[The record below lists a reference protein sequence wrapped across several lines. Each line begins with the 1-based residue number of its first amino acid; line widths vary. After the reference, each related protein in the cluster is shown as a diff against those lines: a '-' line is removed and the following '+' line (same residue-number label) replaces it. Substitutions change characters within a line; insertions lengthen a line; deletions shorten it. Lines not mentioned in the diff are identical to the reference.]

1 MWKSKLLV
9 TVGGGLLVGL
19 AGLAQAASASDA
31 VELRQ
36 ELTALQERVHE
47 LEARK
52 NSEWLNERR
61 AEEVKTLIHEVL
73 SDADTRASLMGSGLA
88 AGYDDGFYLSSEDGG
103 FLLRVDGRVQVRTTW
118 NERDDDGGGIDEN
131 ERGTEVRRANLTF
144 SGQIDSGLSYSV
156 GLESKIDLGFDRL
169 DLDHAWIS
177 HNLSE
182 DLAVRMG
189 EFKGAFL
196 HEELTSASHQLAAER
211 SLMNEVFTAGRVQGL
226 ELIWTVNEDLNVVA
240 GLNDGSRSGE
250 SPNTFG
256 AVGFDADAT
265 DAGLGA
271 RADLLLSGGW
281 DQFNDF
287 TAEGDDPTAIKIGG
301 AIHYEAGETG
311 EDTVNADSLAWTIDL
326 AIESQGL
333 NGFVALAGLNEDAD
347 ASGVHE
353 QDMVGVVA
361 QVGYRLTD
369 AIEPFVRYE
378 WIDLDGGNTNA
389 LAEDEL
395 NLLTI
400 GANYYMNNHA
410 AKVTLDVVYALDSIP
425 AAADMNGADASGL
438 GLLADDGTEDDQMAV
453 RLQFQLL
460 F

>member
-36 ELTALQERVHE
+36 ELTVLQERVHE

-103 FLLRVDGRVQVRTTW
+103 NLLRIDGRVQVRTTW

-131 ERGTEVRRANLTF
+131 ERGTEIRRANLTF
-144 SGQIDSGLSYSV
+144 SGQIGSGNSYSV
-156 GLESKIDLGFDRL
+156 GINSANEAADFQN
-169 DLDHAWIS
+169 LDHAWIS

-196 HEELTSASHQLAAER
+196 HEELTSASRQLAAER
-211 SLMNEVFTAGRVQGL
+211 SLMNEVFTTGRVQGL
-226 ELIWTVNEDLNVVA
+226 ELIWTVSEDLNVVA

-250 SPNTFG
+250 DFG
-256 AVGFDADAT
+256 PFDADTT
-265 DAGLGA
+265 DAGLGV
-271 RADLLLSGGW
+271 RADLLLSGASC
-281 DQFNDF
+281 QFKDF
-287 TAEGDDPTAIKIGG
+287 TATGDDPTAIKLGG
-301 AIHYEAGETG
+301 AIHYDAGETG
-311 EDTVNADSLAWTIDL
+311 EDTVNANSLAWTIDL

-333 NGFVALAGLNEDAD
+333 NGFVALAGLNEDQD
-347 ASGVHE
+347 AAGVHN

-378 WIDLDGGNTNA
+378 WIDLDGGNANA
-389 LAEDEL
+389 LTEDEL

-410 AKVTLDVVYALDSIP
+410 AKVTLDVVYALDTIP

-438 GLLADDGTEDDQMAV
+438 GLLADDGAEDDQMAV

>member
-1 MWKSKLLV
+1 MWNTKLLV

-19 AGLAQAASASDA
+19 AGLAKAASASDA

-36 ELTALQERVHE
+36 EITALQERVNE

-88 AGYDDGFYLSSEDGG
+88 AGHDDGFYLSSEDGG
-103 FLLRVDGRVQVRTTW
+103 FLLRVDGRIQVRTTW
-118 NERDDDGGGIDEN
+118 NERDDDDAGAGIDEH
-131 ERGTEVRRANLTF
+131 ERGTEIRRANLTF

-156 GLESKIDLGFDRL
+156 GLQTEVDDQELN
-169 DLDHAWIS
+169 LDHAWIS
-177 HNLSE
+177 HNLTE
-182 DLAVRMG
+182 DLAVRTG

-226 ELIWTVNEDLNVVA
+226 ELIWTVSEDLNVVA
-240 GLNDGSRSGE
+240 GLNDGFRSGE
-250 SPNTFG
+250 ADFATGSND
-256 AVGFDADAT
+256 FDNDAT
-265 DAGLGA
+265 DFAVGA

-287 TAEGDDPTAIKIGG
+287 TAERDDPTAIKIGG
-301 AIHYEAGETG
+301 AIHHEAGETG
-311 EDTVNADSLAWTIDL
+311 DDVVNADFLAWTLDV
-326 AIESQGL
+326 AVESQGF
-333 NGFVALAGLNEDAD
+333 NGFVALAGFNENAD

-361 QVGYRLTD
+361 QVGYRITD

-389 LAEDEL
+389 LSDDEL
-395 NLLTI
+395 NLLTV
-400 GANYYMNNHA
+400 GTNYYMKNHA
-410 AKVTLDVVYALDSIP
+410 AKVTLDLVYAFDTIP
-425 AAADMNGADASGL
+425 AAADMNGTNGSGL
-438 GLLADDGTEDDQMAV
+438 GLLADDGTEDDQIAV